1 MSGRSCIRNVDYL
14 TFKIFF
20 FFFLRE
26 IYRISL
32 FDLYLFYSTKQ
43 HILNIFWDLI
53 LVQHQYNNCTTIP
66 HMRVGPNMWDPLSC
80 ERLLYSC
87 CIGVVNLTFSIV
99 VSRLCKN
106 HFMIEL
112 LFVGCTLGPT
122 NPCPNGFSYVV
133 PTTIKFFKA
142 NYKTLIKKNEGL
154 NALHT
159 SMVSKLYFLPHEFSF
174 LS

>member
-1 MSGRSCIRNVDYL
+1 LCKGFDSCTTSIQQLYNNPSYEGGPQYVGPTL
-14 TFKIFF
+14 MW
-20 FFFLRE
+20 E
-26 IYRISL
+26 IVVQL
-32 FDLYLFYSTKQ
+32 LYWCCKS
-43 HILNIFWDLI
+43 NIF
-53 LVQHQYNNCTTIP
+53 HC
-66 HMRVGPNMWDPLSC
+66 
-80 ERLLYSC
+80 
-87 CIGVVNLTFSIV
+87 

-133 PTTIKFFKA
+133 PTTIKLFKA